1 MHTFTSR
8 RLTAAL
14 LIIGTVLWF
23 SCFRN
28 GDGSW
33 ITSPTSPTDPD
44 ALLDSRIR
52 NSTLGFQKI
61 FAIGFKE
68 RTDKH
73 DAIALAASY
82 TGLEV
87 DWFEGVRAANIPPKA
102 YPAVWTEEKHRDKPA
117 ELGSWR
123 AHMNALRQYVIVW

>member
-1 MHTFTSR
+1 MFIVCCSRRVQPGRIRSDFSLSFSENLGWGNVGTMHTFTSR

-52 NSTLGFQKI
+52 NSTLGV
-61 FAIGFKE
+61 
-68 RTDKH
+68 RLYH
-73 DAIALAASY
+73 LRASY
-82 TGLEV
+82 
-87 DWFEGVRAANIPPKA
+87 
-102 YPAVWTEEKHRDKPA
+102 
-117 ELGSWR
+117 
-123 AHMNALRQYVIVW
+123 